1 MIKTE
6 FYMKRSDNVILVKTY
21 SSENK
26 YIRQVETGLEYNE
39 AIDIGVYE
47 NGYKP
52 LKYTYVET
60 DKEIKVEE
68 EQVEEKLW
76 AILK

>member
-1 MIKTE
+1 MIKCDYLTT
-6 FYMKRSDNVILVKTY
+6 RSDGVILVKTY
-21 SSENK
+21 STDKK
-26 YIRQVETGLEYNE
+26 YIKQVETGIEYDE

-60 DKEIKVEE
+60 DKEI
-68 EQVEEKLW
+68 QVEVELW
-76 AILK
+76 ATLK

>member
-1 MIKTE
+1 MIKCDYLTT
-6 FYMKRSDNVILVKTY
+6 RSDGVILVNTY
-21 SSENK
+21 STENK
-26 YIRQVETGLEYNE
+26 YIKQVETGLEYDE

-60 DKEIKVEE
+60 DKEI
-68 EQVEEKLW
+68 QVEVEIW
-76 AILK
+76 ATLK

>member
-1 MIKTE
+1 MIKCDYLTT
-6 FYMKRSDNVILVKTY
+6 RSDGAILVRSY
-21 SSENK
+21 SINNK
-26 YIRQVETGLEYNE
+26 YIKQVETGLEYDE

-52 LKYTYVET
+52 LNYTYVET

-68 EQVEEKLW
+68 EQFEEKL
-76 AILK
+76 